1 MQEPTER
8 PLDMQLHPATPIS
21 LKSSS
26 VFTEAWLQDVIRA
39 DPSLLGLGDL
49 DVRDVERRQ
58 PGGGRIDLLLTD
70 PDGETRYE
78 VEIQLGPT
86 DETHIIR
93 TIEYWDLERR
103 RYPQYEHV
111 AVLVAEDVTS
121 RFLNVV
127 NLFNGFIP
135 IIAIQL
141 QAFRVEGALTLVPT
155 RVIDML
161 SLATEEED
169 EGTVVDRA
177 YWEKGQGRRSTLSLQ
192 IFDSLMELIRTVEPD
207 IQPNFNKHYIGLKTN
222 HGPRNFIKCTP
233 RRKHLGVGFR
243 LPYSGGLQTELED
256 SGLDVLR
263 HDTRDKLWIM
273 RLNQE
278 DVTVHRETLLGL
290 IRQARAEYLS

>member
-1 MQEPTER
+1 MER
-8 PLDMQLHPATPIS
+8 Q
-21 LKSSS
+21 
-26 VFTEAWLQDVIRA
+26 Q
-39 DPSLLGLGDL
+39 PS
-49 DVRDVERRQ
+49 
-58 PGGGRIDLLLTD
+58 GGRIDLLLRD
-70 PDGETRYE
+70 LDGDTRYE
-78 VEIQLGPT
+78 VEIQLGAT

-141 QAFRVEGALTLVPT
+141 QAFRVDGALTLVAT

-177 YWEKGQGRRSTLSLQ
+177 YWEQGKGRGSPVSLQ
-192 IFDSLMELIRTVEPD
+192 IFDSLMELIRMVEPD
-207 IQPNFNKHYIGLKTN
+207 LEPNFNKHYIGLQRN
-222 HGPRNFIKCTP
+222 QVARNFITSTP

-243 LPYSGGLQTELED
+243 IPRSAALDEQIEA
-256 SGLDVLR
+256 SGLDLFGYNTRYRSYVLR
-263 HDTRDKLWIM
+263 LTQHDLTDA
-273 RLNQE
+273 
-278 DVTVHRETLLGL
+278 RETLLDL
-290 IRQARAEYLS
+290 IRQARAAYPG